1 MHASAGMVP
10 RREGLPL
17 ANIVERM
24 ACFYYG
30 TSENRAGRA
39 SDYQKG
45 DAFYNK
51 KTLDFMI
58 MNR

>member
-1 MHASAGMVP
+1 MVP
-10 RREGLPL
+10 RREGFPL

-24 ACFYYG
+24 ACFSYG

-45 DAFYNK
+45 DAFYNT

-58 MNR
+58 LNR